1 MNYLGLVVGMALK
14 SYASVAKG
22 LKIKVRNCWG
32 LIPMFVEVT
41 GEKLV
46 GGLLAP
52 LPPFRIGLMN

>member
-22 LKIKVRNCWG
+22 LKIKVRNCWR

-46 GGLLAP
+46 GVFFAP
-52 LPPFRIGLMN
+52 LPQFRIGLT